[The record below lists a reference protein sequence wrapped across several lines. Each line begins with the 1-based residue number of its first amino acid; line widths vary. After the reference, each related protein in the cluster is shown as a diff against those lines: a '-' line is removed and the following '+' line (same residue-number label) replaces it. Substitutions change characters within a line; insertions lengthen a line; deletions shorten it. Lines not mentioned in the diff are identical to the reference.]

1 MKIHRTQ
8 FFIATEI
15 ASLLSYISAVAISVF
30 YENPVVF
37 AGFIAYGAAL
47 AMLGEK
53 VEKGRGFLGIVV
65 DDPEPDWE
73 ELKNMIRER
82 IEK

>member
-15 ASLLSYISAVAISVF
+15 ASLLSYISAVSISVF

-37 AGFIAYGAAL
+37 AGLIACGAAL
-47 AMLGEK
+47 AVLGEK
-53 VEKGRGFLGIVV
+53 VGNGRGFLGIVV

-73 ELKNMIRER
+73 ELEKIIRER
-82 IEK
+82 MKK